1 MKIMTVLMQHDYGV
15 LSRGASFEYTNIH
28 LPTIELFGAENVFH
42 FDFYVQF
49 KLAGKE
55 AMNSQLI
62 EEAKKFAPDIM
73 LFCLFEN
80 EIAESTVQELN
91 TFTKTA
97 VYFFDDPWRQKFV
110 RHWIQYFRYFSTPDY
125 YMYRQYQSEGLIQ
138 AVYSPF
144 GYNQDI
150 YKKKELPITYEVSFV
165 GGFSSYRQWVV
176 TLLRKAGLEVH
187 VFGRGWDGDQKW
199 ITTEE
204 MVDIFNQSAVN
215 LNLSNGVSY
224 NLFHVLSSF
233 TSPKAVKTLL
243 MNRKIKEQVKGRH
256 YEICGCGGFQ
266 LSYFVPGLNL
276 AFEIDKEIAV
286 FEDPQLLADQIKFF
300 LRHDSLRKEIAEA
313 GYQRAFREHSAKQ
326 YLKNMFE
333 KISAGSL

>member
-1 MKIMTVLMQHDYGV
+1 MQHDYGV
-15 LSRGASFEYTNIH
+15 VSRGASFEYTNIH
-28 LPTIELFGAENVFH
+28 LPAVEIFGGDNVLH
-42 FDFYVQF
+42 YDFYAIFRQE
-49 KLAGKE
+49 GRE
-55 AMNSQLI
+55 IMNARLI
-62 EEAKKFAPDIM
+62 EAARMFSPDIV

-80 EIAESTVQELN
+80 EIIESTITELN

-97 VYFFDDPWRQKFV
+97 VYFFDDPWRQSYV

-125 YMYRQYQSEGLIQ
+125 YMFRQYQSEGLRQ

-150 YKKKELPITYEVSFV
+150 YKKKNLPLKYEVSFV

-176 TLLRKAGLEVH
+176 SLLRKAGLDVR
-187 VFGRGWDGDQKW
+187 VFGRGWDGDRNW
-199 ITTEE
+199 ITTEQ

-224 NLFHVLSSF
+224 NVFHVLSSF
-233 TSPKAVKTLL
+233 RSPKALKTIL

-276 AFEIDKEIAV
+276 AYEIDKEIAV
-286 FEDPQLLADQIKFF
+286 FEDPQLLAAQIKFF
-300 LRHDSLRKEIAEA
+300 LKHDTLRSEIAEA
-313 GYQRAFREHSAKQ
+313 GYRRSLRDHSARQ
-326 YLKNMFE
+326 YLKNLFDTVAE
-333 KISAGSL
+333 GAL